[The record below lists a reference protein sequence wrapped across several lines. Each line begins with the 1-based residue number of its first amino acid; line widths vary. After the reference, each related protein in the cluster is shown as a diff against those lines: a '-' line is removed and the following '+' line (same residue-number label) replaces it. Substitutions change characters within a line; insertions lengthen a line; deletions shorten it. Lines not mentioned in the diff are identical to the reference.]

1 MFENILKRFFDYDII
16 DAYYENIGG
25 NHYRVKYIKKY
36 RLRNKRKGGAKC

>member
-1 MFENILKRFFDYDII
+1 MFEKILKLFFDYDIV

-36 RLRNKRKGGAKC
+36 HLKTGKKGGAKC